1 MVNWRGITAIE
12 TSGRWD
18 LNKIG
23 EDAAKIGGLFTPISV
38 HTTIPMPHPRHPAL
52 KSGVYIAPFL
62 PEAFPLL
69 CIIVYICTFPIRVYV
84 CIYSHTA
91 ISICLIMI
99 HV

>member
-23 EDAAKIGGLFTPISV
+23 EDAAKIGGLFTPTYIRA
-38 HTTIPMPHPRHPAL
+38 TTIQMPHPRHPAL

-62 PEAFPLL
+62 PD
-69 CIIVYICTFPIRVYV
+69 
-84 CIYSHTA
+84 
-91 ISICLIMI
+91 SIPYYCVHMYLSD
-99 HV
+99 